1 MITSCKLA
9 TLALAGGTMLMA
21 LSGVSLAREI
31 PRLQGRYMS
40 GQGLAAPTAAPAPAY
55 RVNPQE
61 FEADEDFANA
71 KNPALLPYQ
80 RGRGQETGGGGQIL
94 FGQ

>member
-9 TLALAGGTMLMA
+9 TLVLAGGTMLMV
-21 LSGVSLAREI
+21 LSGASLARDI
-31 PRLQGRYMS
+31 PGLQGHYMS
-40 GQGLAAPTAAPAPAY
+40 GQGLAAPTAY
-55 RVNPQE
+55 RINPQE

-71 KNPALLPYQ
+71 HNPALLPYQ

-94 FGQ
+94 FEQ